1 MPVIYNYT
9 KREYEDKIRDLENYV
24 KTLGN
29 LLTDLESRKKELKNF
44 WDDAEGEKYQKTLN
58 DNIRACKTAIFNTNT
73 TIQELRETVSKMDN
87 TAKAVNE
94 AIDEAANVV
103 SALELL

>member
-29 LLTDLESRKKELKNF
+29 SGNKNR
-44 WDDAEGEKYQKTLN
+44 N
-58 DNIRACKTAIFNTNT
+58 
-73 TIQELRETVSKMDN
+73 
-87 TAKAVNE
+87 
-94 AIDEAANVV
+94 
-103 SALELL
+103 